1 MAILSSTQEVVS
13 GMKPFGFYWSQVA
26 HLSLSGM
33 QKTKI
38 VYDSLLTIPG
48 EGDLAEIGVY
58 RGATSLLMH
67 LMYPDRNIHC
77 YDTFEGIKGAQ
88 PGVDFHYNGEF
99 ACSLQ
104 DVQAAMGES
113 DKVFYHVG
121 EFPGSFN
128 EHEVKFAYV
137 HTDTDTYLGTKASID
152 VMYPRLVENG
162 KLMID
167 DYHWAYCPG
176 VQKAVLECGLPGV
189 SFGNQF
195 MIQKPP
201 AVG

>member
-1 MAILSSTQEVVS
+1 
-13 GMKPFGFYWSQVA
+13 MKSFGFYWTQVA

-38 VYDSLLTIPG
+38 IYDSLLNIPD
-48 EGDLAEIGVY
+48 GDLAEIGVY

-67 LMYPDRNIHC
+67 LMYPDRNLHC

-88 PGVDFHYNGEF
+88 IGVDMHHNGEF

-104 DVQAAMGES
+104 DVQAVMGES
-113 DKVFYHVG
+113 DKIFYHVG
-121 EFPGSFN
+121 EFPASFN
-128 EHEVKFAYV
+128 ENDVQFAYV
-137 HTDTDTYLGTKASID
+137 HTDTDTYLGTKATIEI
-152 VMYPRLVENG
+152 VYPRVVERG
-162 KLMID
+162 ILMID
-167 DYHWAYCPG
+167 DYQWPLCPG
-176 VQKAVLECGLPGV
+176 VQKAIVESGIQGV

-195 MIQKPP
+195 MMRKPP